1 MAELKYDETTLHLSF
16 SRWEAP
22 FVRRSGMTVPLSA
35 IAAVDVL
42 PGWSSE
48 ILGLRSGLA
57 IAGYLKVGIFLH
69 PRGIKRLVSMKRGN
83 PVLRIGLRRR
93 ATDTHLDELLLSTP
107 SAYGIADAL
116 HPAGIR

>member
-22 FVRRSGMTVPLSA
+22 FVRRSGMAVPLSA
-35 IAAVDVL
+35 IEAVDVL

-57 IAGYLKVGIFLH
+57 ISGYLKVGIFLH
-69 PRGIKRLVSMKRGN
+69 PSGIKRLVVMKRGN
-83 PVLRIGLRRR
+83 PVLRIGLHR
-93 ATDTHLDELLLSTP
+93 DTQFDELLLSSP
-107 SAYGIADAL
+107 NAYGIADAL
-116 HPAGIR
+116 RPAGIR